1 MALQAAFMFL
11 AEGADAAR
19 HRMMMCTPQVDL
31 TIVGVANYAET
42 EAGRGRSS
50 PRG

>member
-1 MALQAAFMFL
+1 MALRAAFMFL

-19 HRMMMCTPQVDL
+19 HRTMMSTPQVDL